1 MINIDKILEFIFFNM
16 ELPDDLDLE
25 DVLKLYSQSYCI
37 FLTSKFF
44 NNNSCIYYFKK
55 NLLKYFDKYEIL
67 YFNYKHKNVI
77 INIINSINNFIKKS
91 DDEEMKEFLYEIKF
105 IDKLKPIYFNDN
117 LFDPDILYKKI
128 QFSNQEIFII
138 FNNYVI
144 KKMEYKLRTF
154 CQIAEKLGAQKIIID
169 YYTSDNSEQNLNLNL
184 DAVATSFGGLSVS
197 KKEENESI
205 KIIFEYPNN
214 HSDINLN
221 KYFII
226 NSILNEKEFLIT
238 KEEFESELE
247 LKFLI
252 DARCINFIQKYHT
265 NFIINHLNKIEKKIF
280 LKAKSYGLNIGNM
293 NFNNNTIKFSIVIE
307 FLHIYDNLD
316 IIDGTNIHVMREGF
330 NYLSK
335 IIQKDSQY
343 IKLLR
348 FLESH
353 LNAIQKRWIP
363 YNYDKIDNIKKI
375 YYDIINLN
383 YQEYEICSELELFFM
398 NNLTWTN
405 FKKFRDIILNGS
417 DCHIEKIN
425 FITFQYHDIIN
436 NKKTLLKDVEKIIN
450 NTLNNFI
457 ENFSKKNILII
468 NSFENL
474 NDSLDEN
481 HVRFNIIEESPKKD
495 DFFEEKIHLMNIYKK
510 DIKELLYNCF
520 KESFKFNGGLSD
532 NISKIEILNDTIK
545 NIINYYFENN
555 IKNIEV
561 NFEKN
566 EFKNRIL
573 YELID
578 KISSEIIKSHG
589 NNVNDYSPSVND
601 FINNEKISLFER
613 VQKIFLKFVI
623 KYFDNE
629 NNIELIINKLNIKKK
644 IKNNILTTDLLV
656 GYLNSFI
663 TMNKV
668 YKNYNKYKLF
678 YTWDDFREVKK
689 FFYNH
694 NI

>member
-1 MINIDKILEFIFFNM
+1 
-16 ELPDDLDLE
+16 
-25 DVLKLYSQSYCI
+25 
-37 FLTSKFF
+37 
-44 NNNSCIYYFKK
+44 
-55 NLLKYFDKYEIL
+55 
-67 YFNYKHKNVI
+67 
-77 INIINSINNFIKKS
+77 
-91 DDEEMKEFLYEIKF
+91 
-105 IDKLKPIYFNDN
+105 
-117 LFDPDILYKKI
+117 
-128 QFSNQEIFII
+128 
-138 FNNYVI
+138 
-144 KKMEYKLRTF
+144 
-154 CQIAEKLGAQKIIID
+154 
-169 YYTSDNSEQNLNLNL
+169 
-184 DAVATSFGGLSVS
+184 
-197 KKEENESI
+197 
-205 KIIFEYPNN
+205 
-214 HSDINLN
+214 
-221 KYFII
+221 
-226 NSILNEKEFLIT
+226 
-238 KEEFESELE
+238 
-247 LKFLI
+247 
-252 DARCINFIQKYHT
+252 
-265 NFIINHLNKIEKKIF
+265 
-280 LKAKSYGLNIGNM
+280 
-293 NFNNNTIKFSIVIE
+293 
-307 FLHIYDNLD
+307 
-316 IIDGTNIHVMREGF
+316 
-330 NYLSK
+330 
-335 IIQKDSQY
+335 
-343 IKLLR
+343 
-348 FLESH
+348 
-353 LNAIQKRWIP
+353 
-363 YNYDKIDNIKKI
+363 
-375 YYDIINLN
+375 
-383 YQEYEICSELELFFM
+383 M

-678 YTWDDFREVKK
+678 YTGDDFREVK
-689 FFYNH
+689 
-694 NI
+694 